1 MSPILFRAW
10 AEMRGRWRTWLALAV
25 VLGIFAGAVMA
36 VSAGARRTDTA
47 YERFLVASRAWDVQV
62 PKFPAE
68 FAPAFAQPDLDDVE
82 RLPQVAEAIRI
93 TAFQPF
99 NGPVEDAV
107 TSADPRFLTA
117 FNRPTILSG
126 RLPRLDR
133 PDEVAVNFGTAEANH
148 LRVGSRLRL
157 MFADAKSDLSN
168 PKLVPLSFTV
178 VGIEAAPGEFPPT
191 LGNEAAFLLSR
202 AFLSTYRAKLFSFE
216 SSLIR
221 LKHGTADLPAFGR
234 EVNRLGGGKVVF
246 LFRQIDQARNIERSF
261 HLQAVA
267 LWLLAAVTSL
277 VTILVFSQTLARQ
290 TFLESVEYPT
300 LRSLGMTSGE
310 LLTIAM
316 IRASVVAAAGY
327 IIAAVAA
334 ALASPLFPRGLARIA
349 EPHPGFAL
357 DFTVLALG
365 AVGILAMTAVVQFI
379 PAWRAA
385 RAATAE
391 GAAEPLTLRNR
402 PSFADRLARA
412 GMPPS
417 GVAGVRLALEQ
428 GRGRSAVPVWSS
440 IVGVTVAIAALT
452 SAITFGTS
460 LNHLI
465 HTPRLYGVTWDLD
478 LVGEFGTREAEQKI
492 LPVAQRDPRVAGA
505 AAGGISVPMEIDG
518 VRADA
523 VAIAGDSAPVF
534 PSLLEGHRPLRAD
547 EIVVGAKT
555 LQRLGKHVGDE
566 VRVNVVGT
574 KPGTMRVVGVAVI
587 PPVGDI
593 GRFGEGA
600 LVPYSALFRLVPD
613 APPPS
618 DVLVR
623 LSPGANEAAFTS
635 AMRAQ
640 LGQRLE
646 IDRPQQPSDLV
657 NFGRV
662 QDMPLV
668 LAGLLGLLAAA
679 TLGHMLI
686 TAVLRR
692 RRDLAILK
700 TLGFIRR
707 QMSVAVAWQASTLAV
722 VALLIG
728 LPIGTA
734 AGRWTWGLFA
744 HQFGILPETAVSV
757 SILFLTIP
765 VTLLLANL
773 LAAIPGR
780 IAARTQPALVLR
792 SE

>member
-1 MSPILFRAW
+1 
-10 AEMRGRWRTWLALAV
+10 
-25 VLGIFAGAVMA
+25 
-36 VSAGARRTDTA
+36 
-47 YERFLVASRAWDVQV
+47 
-62 PKFPAE
+62 
-68 FAPAFAQPDLDDVE
+68 
-82 RLPQVAEAIRI
+82 
-93 TAFQPF
+93 
-99 NGPVEDAV
+99 
-107 TSADPRFLTA
+107 
-117 FNRPTILSG
+117 
-126 RLPRLDR
+126 
-133 PDEVAVNFGTAEANH
+133 
-148 LRVGSRLRL
+148 
-157 MFADAKSDLSN
+157 
-168 PKLVPLSFTV
+168 
-178 VGIEAAPGEFPPT
+178 
-191 LGNEAAFLLSR
+191 
-202 AFLSTYRAKLFSFE
+202 
-216 SSLIR
+216 
-221 LKHGTADLPAFGR
+221 
-234 EVNRLGGGKVVF
+234 VVF